1 MQAGAYKVK
10 TNADKA
16 LARVKSIASD
26 AYIVRDGDLY
36 RIQAGAYTVKA
47 NATKQAEELKAAG
60 ISAIVKTK

>member
-1 MQAGAYKVK
+1 MLV
-10 TNADKA
+10 
-16 LARVKSIASD
+16 RVKSIVPD

-47 NATKQAEELKAAG
+47 NATKRAEELKAAG